1 MSVASMIG
9 QALVLFG
16 TFFYVLSSLGLIR
29 MPDVYNRM
37 QTATKSATL
46 GSLGVIIGTGIWAI
60 GEVESMSWLPKT
72 VVIAVF
78 LLLTNPISA
87 HTLIRAAYNK
97 GIPLWEGSVVDKY
110 KDARESLDRVEEI
123 KELLQS
129 TAQEEGER

>member
-37 QTATKSATL
+37 QTATKNATL
-46 GSLGVIIGTGIWAI
+46 GSLGVIIGTGIWVI

-87 HTLIRAAYNK
+87 HALIRAAYNK
-97 GIPLWEGSVVDKY
+97 GVPLWEGSVVDKY